1 MYTDEDK
8 VFYVKRMWAEGLTP
22 TAASRLWGVPSRRTL
37 AAWEKEAL
45 GGGLAVEAPR
55 VPGAC
60 KRAKHARYPEE
71 TRAEALRLLGLG
83 KPTREIARALGLPS
97 GSVVSRWAAEARR
110 RAKMAPEA
118 IAMGEEKGAPDPREA
133 ELDRLRMECA
143 VLREMLSDPKAGDPA
158 RLSNRQKAEL
168 GERLRRDY
176 GFRLRRV
183 TAFLRISKSSYEYER
198 RALAAPRRD
207 DGALAARVARAFA
220 SLGGMCGYRKVAA
233 CIRAGA
239 DGEPPAP
246 APERRVRRAM
256 REGGMSARGRRAGR
270 RFSSYAGEVDGGRP
284 ANVPRERA
292 VARREAG
299 EDFRLAHDFSAG
311 APGELLVTD
320 VTEFSLNG
328 FKAYLSP
335 VIDCWGGCPV
345 GFSVSAHPDGEL
357 WSSSLRE
364 ALACLPAGSAPVVH
378 TDGGACYRTERWKS
392 VLAAAGASRS
402 MSRKGT
408 CPDNT
413 RGRRASLAR
422 SSRSSS
428 TAGSG
433 RASGARSSRGCC
445 RGTWG
450 GTSGGGPGG
459 SARGAARATRPWPS
473 TGGGPGTHPAVRRAA
488 GAVEWARAG
497 TRFLP
502 QSLST
507 FFVHRTPIFG
517 KKDGTIEAARRRCS
531 ANNEYQPLGE
541 ETNRSSWTA
550 VLVS

>member
-8 VFYVKRMWAEGLTP
+8 VFCVKRMWAEGLTP
-22 TAASRLWGVPSRRTL
+22 TAASRLWGAPSRRTL

-60 KRAKHARYPEE
+60 RRAKHARYPEE

-118 IAMGEEKGAPDPREA
+118 IAMGKEKGAPGPREA

-198 RALAAPRRD
+198 RALAAPRR
-207 DGALAARVARAFA
+207 
-220 SLGGMCGYRKVAA
+220 
-233 CIRAGA
+233 
-239 DGEPPAP
+239 
-246 APERRVRRAM
+246 
-256 REGGMSARGRRAGR
+256 
-270 RFSSYAGEVDGGRP
+270 
-284 ANVPRERA
+284 
-292 VARREAG
+292 EAG

-328 FKAYLSP
+328 FKAYLGP
-335 VIDCWGGCPV
+335 VIDCWDGCPV

-357 WSSSLRE
+357 CSSSLRE
-364 ALACLPAGSAPVVH
+364 ALACLPAGSAPAAR
-378 TDGGACYRTERWKS
+378 TDGGACYRTGRWKS
-392 VLAAAGASRS
+392 ALAAAGASRS

-408 CPDNT
+408 CPDNARAEGFFGT
-413 RGRRASLAR
+413 LKQEFLYGREWAGVGREEFEGLLSGYMGWYVGRRPR
-422 SSRSSS
+422 RFRE
-428 TAGSG
+428 GG
-433 RASGARSSRGCC
+433 RARYETLAE
-445 RGTWG
+445 
-450 GTSGGGPGG
+450 
-459 SARGAARATRPWPS
+459 
-473 TGGGPGTHPAVRRAA
+473 H
-488 GAVEWARAG
+488 
-497 TRFLP
+497 
-502 QSLST
+502 
-507 FFVHRTPIFG
+507 
-517 KKDGTIEAARRRCS
+517 RRR
-531 ANNEYQPLGE
+531 LGYPVPPF
-541 ETNRSSWTA
+541 A
-550 VLVS
+550 AQQAQ

>member
-8 VFYVKRMWAEGLTP
+8 VFCVKRMWAEGLTP
-22 TAASRLWGVPSRRTL
+22 TAASRLWGAPSRRTL

-60 KRAKHARYPEE
+60 RRAKHARYPEE

-83 KPTREIARALGLPS
+83 RPTREIARALGLPS

-118 IAMGEEKGAPDPREA
+118 IAMGKEKGAPGPREA

-183 TAFLRISKSSYEYER
+183 TAFLRISKSSYEHER

-320 VTEFSLNG
+320 VT
-328 FKAYLSP
+328 
-335 VIDCWGGCPV
+335 
-345 GFSVSAHPDGEL
+345 
-357 WSSSLRE
+357 
-364 ALACLPAGSAPVVH
+364 
-378 TDGGACYRTERWKS
+378 
-392 VLAAAGASRS
+392 
-402 MSRKGT
+402 
-408 CPDNT
+408 
-413 RGRRASLAR
+413 
-422 SSRSSS
+422 
-428 TAGSG
+428 
-433 RASGARSSRGCC
+433 
-445 RGTWG
+445 
-450 GTSGGGPGG
+450 
-459 SARGAARATRPWPS
+459 
-473 TGGGPGTHPAVRRAA
+473 
-488 GAVEWARAG
+488 
-497 TRFLP
+497 
-502 QSLST
+502 
-507 FFVHRTPIFG
+507 
-517 KKDGTIEAARRRCS
+517 
-531 ANNEYQPLGE
+531 
-541 ETNRSSWTA
+541 
-550 VLVS
+550 

>member
-1 MYTDEDK
+1 MVTLLTTKELRQKVGPVEPVGAEAALYTDEDK
-8 VFYVKRMWAEGLTP
+8 VFCVKRMWAEGLTP
-22 TAASRLWGVPSRRTL
+22 TAASRLWGAPSRRTL

-45 GGGLAVEAPR
+45 GRGLAVEAPR

-60 KRAKHARYPEE
+60 RRAKHARYPEE

-118 IAMGEEKGAPDPREA
+118 IAMGKEKGAPGPREA

-320 VTEFSLNG
+320 VTELSLNG
-328 FKAYLSP
+328 FKTYLSP
-335 VIDCWGGCPV
+335 VIDCWDGCPV
-345 GFSVSAHPDGEL
+345 GFSVSAHPDG
-357 WSSSLRE
+357 
-364 ALACLPAGSAPVVH
+364 
-378 TDGGACYRTERWKS
+378 GACYRTGRWKS
-392 VLAAAGASRS
+392 ALAAAGASRS

-408 CPDNT
+408 CPDNARAEGFFGT
-413 RGRRASLAR
+413 LKQEFLYGREWAGVGREEFEGLLSGYMGWYVGRRPRRFREGGRARYETLAEHR
-422 SSRSSS
+422 RRLGYPVPPFAAQQAQLDWSRFLGRKNKLLQATSRSRSH
-428 TAGSG
+428 
-433 RASGARSSRGCC
+433 GA
-445 RGTWG
+445 
-450 GTSGGGPGG
+450 
-459 SARGAARATRPWPS
+459 
-473 TGGGPGTHPAVRRAA
+473 
-488 GAVEWARAG
+488 
-497 TRFLP
+497 L
-502 QSLST
+502 
-507 FFVHRTPIFG
+507 
-517 KKDGTIEAARRRCS
+517 
-531 ANNEYQPLGE
+531 
-541 ETNRSSWTA
+541 
-550 VLVS
+550 

>member
-8 VFYVKRMWAEGLTP
+8 VFCVKRMWAEGLTP
-22 TAASRLWGVPSRRTL
+22 TAASRLWGAPSRRTL

-60 KRAKHARYPEE
+60 RRAKHARYPEE

-118 IAMGEEKGAPDPREA
+118 IAMGKGKGAPGPREA

-335 VIDCWGGCPV
+335 VIDCWDGCPV

-357 WSSSLRE
+357 CSSSLRE

-378 TDGGACYRTERWKS
+378 TDGGACYRTGRWKS
-392 VLAAAGASRS
+392 ALAAAGASRS

-408 CPDNT
+408 CPDNARAEGFFGT
-413 RGRRASLAR
+413 LKQEFLYGREWAGVGREEFEGLLSGYMGWYVGRRPR
-422 SSRSSS
+422 RFRE
-428 TAGSG
+428 GG
-433 RASGARSSRGCC
+433 RALRDPGRAQEEARV
-445 RGTWG
+445 
-450 GTSGGGPGG
+450 PG
-459 SARGAARATRPWPS
+459 
-473 TGGGPGTHPAVRRAA
+473 PAVRRAA
-488 GAVEWARAG
+488 GAVEWARTG

-507 FFVHRTPIFG
+507 IIVHDCLVFG
-517 KKDGTIEAARRRCS
+517 EMG
-531 ANNEYQPLGE
+531 
-541 ETNRSSWTA
+541 
-550 VLVS
+550 

>member
-8 VFYVKRMWAEGLTP
+8 VFCVKRMWAEGLTP
-22 TAASRLWGVPSRRTL
+22 TAASRLWGAPSRRTL

-60 KRAKHARYPEE
+60 RRAKHARYPEE

-118 IAMGEEKGAPDPREA
+118 IAMGEEKGAPGPREA

-320 VTEFSLNG
+320 VTEFPPQRVQGLPRPRHRLLG
-328 FKAYLSP
+328 RLP
-335 VIDCWGGCPV
+335 GGVLGLGAPGRRAV
-345 GFSVSAHPDGEL
+345 LVVAPRGAG
-357 WSSSLRE
+357 
-364 ALACLPAGSAPVVH
+364 LPAGGLGARGPH
-378 TDGGACYRTERWKS
+378 GRRGLLQDGALEVRARGGGRVALDVAQGDVPGQREGGGLLRH
-392 VLAAAGASRS
+392 AQAGVPLRP
-402 MSRKGT
+402 GVG
-408 CPDNT
+408 
-413 RGRRASLAR
+413 GRRA
-422 SSRSSS
+422 
-428 TAGSG
+428 
-433 RASGARSSRGCC
+433 RGV
-445 RGTWG
+445 
-450 GTSGGGPGG
+450 
-459 SARGAARATRPWPS
+459 RGAAVGVHGVVRRAAAQEVPR
-473 TGGGPGTHPAVRRAA
+473 GGPRALRDPGRAQEEARVPGPAVRRAA
-488 GAVEWARAG
+488 GAVEWARTG

-502 QSLST
+502 QSLSRI
-507 FFVHRTPIFG
+507 FMHRNAQM
-517 KKDGTIEAARRRCS
+517 K
-531 ANNEYQPLGE
+531 
-541 ETNRSSWTA
+541 
-550 VLVS
+550 

>member
-1 MYTDEDK
+1 MRCVIESLTTELRQKVGPVESVGAEAALYTDEDK
-8 VFYVKRMWAEGLTP
+8 VFCVKRMWAEGLTP
-22 TAASRLWGVPSRRTL
+22 TAASRLWGAPSRRTL

-60 KRAKHARYPEE
+60 RRAKHARYPEE

-97 GSVVSRWAAEARR
+97 GSVASRWAAEARR
-110 RAKMAPEA
+110 RAKMDPEA
-118 IAMGEEKGAPDPREA
+118 IAMGKEKGAPAPREA

-335 VIDCWGGCPV
+335 VIDCWDGCPV

-357 WSSSLRE
+357 CSSSLRE
-364 ALACLPAGSAPVVH
+364 ALACLPAGSAPVAR
-378 TDGGACYRTERWKS
+378 TDGGACYRTGRWKS
-392 VLAAAGASRS
+392 ALAAAGASRS

-408 CPDNT
+408 CPDN
-413 RGRRASLAR
+413 
-422 SSRSSS
+422 
-428 TAGSG
+428 
-433 RASGARSSRGCC
+433 
-445 RGTWG
+445 
-450 GTSGGGPGG
+450 
-459 SARGAARATRPWPS
+459 ARAE
-473 TGGGPGTHPAVRRAA
+473 GFFGTLKQEFLYGR
-488 GAVEWARAG
+488 EWAGVGREEFEG
-497 TRFLP
+497 L
-502 QSLST
+502 LS
-507 FFVHRTPIFG
+507 G
-517 KKDGTIEAARRRCS
+517 YMGWC
-531 ANNEYQPLGE
+531 
-541 ETNRSSWTA
+541 
-550 VLVS
+550 

>member
-8 VFYVKRMWAEGLTP
+8 VFCVKRMWAEGLTP
-22 TAASRLWGVPSRRTL
+22 TAASRLWGAPSRRTL

-60 KRAKHARYPEE
+60 RRAKHARYPEE

-118 IAMGEEKGAPDPREA
+118 IAMGKGKGAPGPREA

-183 TAFLRISKSSYEYER
+183 TAFLRISKSSYEY
-198 RALAAPRRD
+198 
-207 DGALAARVARAFA
+207 
-220 SLGGMCGYRKVAA
+220 
-233 CIRAGA
+233 
-239 DGEPPAP
+239 
-246 APERRVRRAM
+246 ERRVRRAM

-320 VTEFSLNG
+320 VTEFSFNG

-335 VIDCWGGCPV
+335 VIDCWDGCPV

-357 WSSSLRE
+357 CSSSLRE

-378 TDGGACYRTERWKS
+378 TDGGACYGTGRWKS
-392 VLAAAGASRS
+392 ALAAAGASRS

-408 CPDNT
+408 CPDNARAEGFFGT
-413 RGRRASLAR
+413 LKQEFLYGRKWAGVGREEFEGLLSGYMGWYVGRRPR
-422 SSRSSS
+422 RFRE
-428 TAGSG
+428 GG
-433 RASGARSSRGCC
+433 RARYETLAE
-445 RGTWG
+445 
-450 GTSGGGPGG
+450 
-459 SARGAARATRPWPS
+459 
-473 TGGGPGTHPAVRRAA
+473 H
-488 GAVEWARAG
+488 
-497 TRFLP
+497 
-502 QSLST
+502 
-507 FFVHRTPIFG
+507 
-517 KKDGTIEAARRRCS
+517 RRR
-531 ANNEYQPLGE
+531 LGYPVPPF
-541 ETNRSSWTA
+541 A
-550 VLVS
+550 AQQAQ